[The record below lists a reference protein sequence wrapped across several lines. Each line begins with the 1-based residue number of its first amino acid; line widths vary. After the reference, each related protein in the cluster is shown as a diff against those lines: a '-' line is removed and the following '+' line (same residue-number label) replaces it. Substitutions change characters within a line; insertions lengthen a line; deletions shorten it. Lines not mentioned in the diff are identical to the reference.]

1 MFTRF
6 SLHLT
11 STLSRLLIVSLRLN
25 GSSLKIIV
33 DFVFLLPIINIS
45 LMKTV
50 EVSSDVANEQNGLSR
65 KTESSS
71 LKRIGDKFD
80 LKSEIKYL
88 SNASVSR
95 NDFLNHR

>member
-1 MFTRF
+1 MFIRF

-11 STLSRLLIVSLRLN
+11 STLSRLLTVSLRLN
-25 GSSLKIIV
+25 GSSLKIID

-50 EVSSDVANEQNGLSR
+50 DVSSDVANEQNGLSR
-65 KTESSS
+65 KTENSS

-80 LKSEIKYL
+80 LKSE
-88 SNASVSR
+88 N
-95 NDFLNHR
+95 

>member
-1 MFTRF
+1 MFIRF

-11 STLSRLLIVSLRLN
+11 STLSRLLTVSLRLN
-25 GSSLKIIV
+25 GSSLKIID

-45 LMKTV
+45 FMKAV
-50 EVSSDVANEQNGLSR
+50 EVLSVAANEQNGLSK

-80 LKSEIKYL
+80 LKSE
-88 SNASVSR
+88 N
-95 NDFLNHR
+95 